1 MYLCS
6 LSKEI
11 YIKKNVKNKTLK
23 EIKLILDFNS
33 NNFLSKIDELNVHKP
48 TVEKFKLDSIVNEIQ
63 FSTKDLI

>member
-11 YIKKNVKNKTLK
+11 YIKKNVKNKRLK

-33 NNFLSKIDELNVHKP
+33 NNFLSKIDQLNIHKP
-48 TVEKFKLDSIVNEIQ
+48 TVEKFKLDNLVNEIQ
-63 FSTKDLI
+63 FSRQDLI